1 MRTGIALGSNLG
13 DRMAN
18 LRAARKAIVDL
29 VRQRTDSPG
38 ANVKP
43 PVLSSPIY
51 ETEPVDCEP
60 DAGKFLNAV
69 LEIEYRGDP
78 SELLEQLVRVEESL
92 GRERNH
98 ARNVSRK
105 IDIDLLYADDLSVE
119 NERLQLPHPRL
130 NQRKF
135 VLQPLA
141 DIQPDLTLPNQT
153 KTVREL
159 LAQIGDS
166 TKVICF
172 AENW

>member
-18 LRAARKAIVDL
+18 LRAARQAIVDL
-29 VRQRTDSPG
+29 ASVTT
-38 ANVKP
+38 
-43 PVLSSPIY
+43 PVLSSPVY
-51 ETEPVDCEP
+51 ETEPVGCEP
-60 DAGKFLNAV
+60 GAGKFLNAV
-69 LEIEYRGDP
+69 LEIEYDGDP

-92 GRERNH
+92 GRKRDH
-98 ARNVSRK
+98 ARNVSRR
-105 IDIDLLYADDLSVE
+105 IDIDLLYADDLSAE

-130 NQRKF
+130 HQRKF

-141 DIQPDLTLPNQT
+141 DIRPDLTLPNQT

-159 LAQIGDS
+159 LAQIEDS

-172 AENW
+172 AEKW